1 MSRTPNHYETLD
13 VSPNASQAEIKQAYR
28 ALVKRFHPDRN
39 PGSRSHD
46 RIASINV
53 AYEVLSDP
61 FQRRTYDRQIKG
73 AVASGYAARQERAT
87 QAQNSYRQK
96 RQSGRTEDE
105 QLKRWVRQT
114 YQPVSRLIA
123 QILNPLQRQ
132 IDDLAADPFDDE
144 LMEDF
149 QAYLEDCRLLLDRAH
164 QLFQAMPNPP
174 AVAGVAAH
182 LYYCL
187 NQIGDGLDELER
199 FTVSY
204 SEHYL
209 HTGQEL
215 FRIAWGLRREA
226 QAAMQQCQVG

>member
-1 MSRTPNHYETLD
+1 MNRTPNHYETLD
-13 VSPNASQAEIKQAYR
+13 VTPSASQAEIKQAYR
-28 ALVKRFHPDRN
+28 NLVKRFHPDRN
-39 PGSRSHD
+39 PNSNNHD

-61 FQRRTYDRQIKG
+61 LQRRTYDRQIKTRFNG
-73 AVASGYAARQERAT
+73 HEARQERT
-87 QAQNSYRQK
+87 TSVQNEYRQK
-96 RQSGRTEDE
+96 RQGSTEDE
-105 QLKRWVRQT
+105 QLKRWIRQT
-114 YQPVSRLIA
+114 YQPVNRLLNL
-123 QILNPLQRQ
+123 ILNPLQDQ
-132 IDDLAADPFDDE
+132 IDELAADPFDDE

-149 QAYLEDCRLLLDRAH
+149 QVYLEDCRTNLNKAH

-174 AVAGVAAH
+174 MVAGVAAH

-199 FTVSY
+199 FTASY

-215 FRIAWGLRREA
+215 FRIARGLRREA
-226 QAAMQQCQVG
+226 QAAMQKCQV